1 MGGWRVRLQQPDS
14 QARQVL
20 EWASPSLIAVPK
32 VTTPL
37 EPNPTSD
44 PTHSDKRSSG
54 SKS

>member
-14 QARQVL
+14 QACQVL
-20 EWASPSLIAVPK
+20 EWTSTRLIVVPK

-44 PTHSDKRSSG
+44 PTHSDKQSSG